1 MQYMYIL
8 KMVKKKKNRYIHIL
22 KKISI
27 NKKKNYYQRNVCSE
41 KVND

>member
-1 MQYMYIL
+1 MYIL
-8 KMVKKKKNRYIHIL
+8 KMVKKLGIYIYL
-22 KKISI
+22 KKILI